1 VLDPE
6 ARRLEDILLRLR
18 VVDGLDTDLLDP
30 TGRGEAAAAADDGLL
45 VADRLSQGRAV
56 LTLQGRLLADG
67 LALRLAD

>member
-1 VLDPE
+1 
-6 ARRLEDILLRLR
+6 
-18 VVDGLDTDLLDP
+18 
-30 TGRGEAAAAADDGLL
+30 LL